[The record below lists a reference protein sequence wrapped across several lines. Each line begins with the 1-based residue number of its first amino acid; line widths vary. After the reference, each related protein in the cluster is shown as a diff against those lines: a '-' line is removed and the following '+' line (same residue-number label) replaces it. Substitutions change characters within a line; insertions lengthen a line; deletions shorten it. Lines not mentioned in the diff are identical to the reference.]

1 MATYQELAEKL
12 LEQEISKEVLDLKL
26 KILQKIAEENDVKPT
41 CMPAPKNITELGG
54 YYNLLAKLEKEKTE
68 MRMKMIASVLG
79 IPQQPI
85 WGLDEA
91 LGIFYNCEYSERT

>member
-26 KILQKIAEENDVKPT
+26 TILQKIAEENDVKPT
-41 CMPAPKNITELGG
+41 FMPAPKNITELGG

-79 IPQQPI
+79 IPQ
-85 WGLDEA
+85 
-91 LGIFYNCEYSERT
+91 